1 MICGKGKI
9 MFSKIKKNSAR
20 LMLGAGTVG
29 TALVTSGVTAFASEG
44 GSTNGAI
51 TQSMVTAFTSIKDDI
66 LSAISKIAPI
76 ALPVLGAGLLVV
88 VGIKIFKKVTGKA

>member
-1 MICGKGKI
+1 
-9 MFSKIKKNSAR
+9 MFSKVSTLVKKNSAR

-29 TALVTSGVTAFASEG
+29 TALVTSGVTAFASDG
-44 GSTNGAI
+44 SSTNGSI
-51 TQSMVTAFTSIKDDI
+51 TSSMVTAFTSIKDDI
-66 LSAISKIAPI
+66 LSAIAKIAPI

>member
-1 MICGKGKI
+1 
-9 MFSKIKKNSAR
+9 MFSKVRTLVKKNSAR

-29 TALVTSGVTAFASEG
+29 TALATSGINAFAEG
-44 GSTNGAI
+44 TGSSTNSSI
-51 TQSMVTAFTSIKDDI
+51 TESMVTAFTSIKDDI
-66 LSAISKIAPI
+66 LSAIARIAPI

>member
-1 MICGKGKI
+1 
-9 MFSKIKKNSAR
+9 MFSKVRTLVKKNTAR

-29 TALVTSGVTAFASEG
+29 TALVTSGVTAFAGDGS
-44 GSTNGAI
+44 STNGSI
-51 TQSMVTAFTSIKDDI
+51 TESMVTAFTSIKDDI
-66 LSAISKIAPI
+66 LSAIAKIAPI

>member
-1 MICGKGKI
+1 MV
-9 MFSKIKKNSAR
+9 SKVMTLVKENSAR
-20 LMLGAGTVG
+20 LMFGAGTVG
-29 TALVTSGVTAFASEG
+29 TALFTSGVTAFASEG
-44 GSTNGAI
+44 GSTDSAI

-76 ALPVLGAGLLVV
+76 ALPVLGAGMLIY